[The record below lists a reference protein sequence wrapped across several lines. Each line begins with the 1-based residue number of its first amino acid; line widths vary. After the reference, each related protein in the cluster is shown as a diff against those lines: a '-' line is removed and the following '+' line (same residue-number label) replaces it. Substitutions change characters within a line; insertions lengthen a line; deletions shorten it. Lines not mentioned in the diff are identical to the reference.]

1 MESRSGRLAMVAA
14 ARRHRRA
21 VGGGDA
27 RRQMGRRATG
37 GRAALRPPSPAGRH
51 PHLVG
56 PCRRRRDPAN
66 LRHEYDH
73 TGAHRPRPRPPLSGR
88 QGRRGH
94 RCARPRDGPQAGR
107 CRDARRTLPGSRGIR
122 NARIAL
128 DLVDPGAESPRE
140 TWLRLLLIR
149 AGFPRPQTQI
159 PVYDEYGQL
168 VAVIDMGWAGIKVGV
183 DYEGDHHR
191 TDRRTFNKDIKR
203 AEALTELGWTDVR
216 VTVEDTEGGIIWRV
230 SAAWQR
236 RT

>member
-1 MESRSGRLAMVAA
+1 MAASATHPSG
-14 ARRHRRA
+14 
-21 VGGGDA
+21 
-27 RRQMGRRATG
+27 
-37 GRAALRPPSPAGRH
+37 
-51 PHLVG
+51 
-56 PCRRRRDPAN
+56 
-66 LRHEYDH
+66 
-73 TGAHRPRPRPPLSGR
+73 LSKTT
-88 QGRRGH
+88 
-94 RCARPRDGPQAGR
+94 A
-107 CRDARRTLPGSRGIR
+107 
-122 NARIAL
+122 
-128 DLVDPGAESPRE
+128 
-140 TWLRLLLIR
+140 
-149 AGFPRPQTQI
+149 QI

>member
-107 CRDARRTLPGSRGIR
+107 CRDARRTLPGKPRHPKCSYRIGSGGSRCRVTSRDVAASATHPSG
-122 NARIAL
+122 L
-128 DLVDPGAESPRE
+128 SKTTDPDPGLRRVRPAGRGYRYGLGRNQGRRGLRGRPSPPTAERS
-140 TWLRLLLIR
+140 T
-149 AGFPRPQTQI
+149 
-159 PVYDEYGQL
+159 
-168 VAVIDMGWAGIKVGV
+168 
-183 DYEGDHHR
+183 R
-191 TDRRTFNKDIKR
+191 TSSVPKR
-203 AEALTELGWTDVR
+203 
-216 VTVEDTEGGIIWRV
+216 
-230 SAAWQR
+230 
-236 RT
+236 